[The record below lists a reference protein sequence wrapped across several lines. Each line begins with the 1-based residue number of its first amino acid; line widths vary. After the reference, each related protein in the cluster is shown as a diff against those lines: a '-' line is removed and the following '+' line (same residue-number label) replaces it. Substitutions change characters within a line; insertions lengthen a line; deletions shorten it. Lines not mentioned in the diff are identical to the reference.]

1 MRNHDNIYIAGRFD
15 RKEELRG
22 YADTLTSLGYY
33 ITSTWLYGKH
43 ESDGE
48 CTTDELAAFA
58 EEDLLDIMN
67 ADVLLAFTEDKLSS
81 GYHSGGR
88 HVELGFALGQ
98 GIDVAIIGP
107 PENVFHH
114 HKDVR
119 TFDSFDALMESRAAK
134 ASADGEKE

>member
-33 ITSTWLYGKH
+33 VTSTWLYGKH

-67 ADVLLAFTEDKLSS
+67 ADVLLAFTETPEI
-81 GYHSGGR
+81 GYQTGGR

-114 HKDVR
+114 HKGVR
-119 TFDSFDALMESRAAK
+119 TFASFDALMESRAAK
-134 ASADGEKE
+134 AARDAEKE